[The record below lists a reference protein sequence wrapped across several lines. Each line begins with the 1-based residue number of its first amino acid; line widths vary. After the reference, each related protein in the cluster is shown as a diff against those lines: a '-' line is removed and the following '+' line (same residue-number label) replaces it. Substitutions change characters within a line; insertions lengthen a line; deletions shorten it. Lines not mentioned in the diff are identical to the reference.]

1 MKIFLAGGV
10 SGNLN
15 PVWRRVAPNPTQ
27 ETLKKELRKFG
38 GIFDENILSGRST
51 VERRGGL

>member
-15 PVWRRVAPNPTQ
+15 PVWKMVAQ
-27 ETLKKELRKFG
+27 GKEWSESIAAF
-38 GIFDENILSGRST
+38 LSRGRESALAP
-51 VERRGGL
+51 VPDG

>member
-15 PVWRRVAPNPTQ
+15 PVWKMVARGMTWRGAV
-27 ETLKKELRKFG
+27 ETFL
-38 GIFDENILSGRST
+38 GRGRESALDT
-51 VERRGGL
+51 DPYD